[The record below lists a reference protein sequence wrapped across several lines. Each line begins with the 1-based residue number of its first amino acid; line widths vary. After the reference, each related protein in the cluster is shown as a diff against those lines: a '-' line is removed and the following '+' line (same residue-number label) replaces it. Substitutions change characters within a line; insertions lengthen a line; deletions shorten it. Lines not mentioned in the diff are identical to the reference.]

1 MEKRYYTADSL
12 RRSLDAFEERFGMS
26 SDEFFAAYAVY
37 DISRMEGISPFLRHS
52 WASLYR
58 DWQRLSGDDFAA
70 SVKRELEIA

>member
-12 RRSLDAFEERFGMS
+12 HRSLDAFEERFGMS
-26 SDEFFAAYAVY
+26 SEDFYAAYTAY
-37 DISRMEGISPFLRHS
+37 NIERMEGISAFYRHS
-52 WASLYR
+52 WASFYR